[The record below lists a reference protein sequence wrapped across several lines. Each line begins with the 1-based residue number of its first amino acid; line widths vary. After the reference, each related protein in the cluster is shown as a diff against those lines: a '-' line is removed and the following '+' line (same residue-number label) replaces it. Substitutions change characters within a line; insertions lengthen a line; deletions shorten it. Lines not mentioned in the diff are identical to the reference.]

1 MTYVQL
7 SNLLLIPGD
16 ASVTYNAYLNAYY
29 FKYGYVPVV
38 LPLLVILI
46 LKRIFQGKDTKQVRN
61 IATTRARL
69 FEV

>member
-16 ASVTYNAYLNAYY
+16 VSVTYNAYFNAYY
-29 FKYGYVPVV
+29 FKYGYIPIV

-46 LKRIFQGKDTKQVRN
+46 LKRIFQEKDTRQVKN
-61 IATTRARL
+61 ITTTRVKL